1 MIDHFE
7 ARRLADKYFAEN
19 GFGESSNVYWDSEG
33 EGIWIFFPKH
43 PEGQIRYG
51 VDEGVA
57 VAKDTGEIESFKL
70 PSRKNFKILRNAKKI
85 AIIGGET

>member
-1 MIDHFE
+1 MIGRFK
-7 ARRLADKYFAEN
+7 ARQLADKYFAEI
-19 GFGESSNVYWDSEG
+19 GFGESSNVYFDSEE

-51 VDEGVA
+51 SGGVA

-70 PSRKNFKILRNAKKI
+70 PSRKNFKILRKAKKI
-85 AIIGGET
+85 AGGET